1 MRGELALV
9 GLVLLAIGTV
19 LLAPVAGSSGRPRLA
34 TVLMGIAA
42 VAGTASFVLALVATV
57 RAGRRPLRPPAD
69 EEEP

>member
-9 GLVLLAIGTV
+9 GLVLLAIGAV
-19 LLAPVAGSSGRPRLA
+19 LLAPIAGSAGRPRLA
-34 TVLMGIAA
+34 TVLMA
-42 VAGTASFVLALVATV
+42 VAAGAAAASFVLALVATL